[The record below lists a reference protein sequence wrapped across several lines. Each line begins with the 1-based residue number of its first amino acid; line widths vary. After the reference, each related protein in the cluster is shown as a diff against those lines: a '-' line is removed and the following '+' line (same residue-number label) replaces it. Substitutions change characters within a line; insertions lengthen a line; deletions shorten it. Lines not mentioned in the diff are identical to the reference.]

1 MDLVSHP
8 AVMLVPGPGFPSPH
22 APSERTN
29 STKHNWNYVNGK
41 LSEFQI
47 KLVMYFKSRTK

>member
-8 AVMLVPGPGFPSPH
+8 AVMLVPGPEFPSPH

-47 KLVMYFKSRTK
+47 KLYFKSRTK